1 MIVTD
6 KGRRILSV
14 VATVALLEVRCG
26 EGWSSGAAA

>member
-1 MIVTD
+1 MR
-6 KGRRILSV
+6 RRILSV